1 MEIEKEQTTDI
12 IRLTLTNKFS
22 WDKYEEEVKNK
33 IINAKEP
40 VEVIWDLREMN
51 KVPSPIILG
60 KQILLLKTNK
70 TKMRKN
76 IIKNRV
82 LVNNKE
88 VKRKIEWIFRH
99 VYKPENPTEIISQ

>member
-12 IRLTLTNKFS
+12 IKFTLTNKFC
-22 WDKYEEEVKNK
+22 WDKYEQEVKNK
-33 IINAKEP
+33 IINAKAP

-51 KVPSPIILG
+51 KIPSPIIIG

-76 IIKNRV
+76 IIKNSV

-88 VKRKIEWIFRH
+88 LKGKIEWIFRN
-99 VYKPENPTEIISQ
+99 VYKPENPTEIICN